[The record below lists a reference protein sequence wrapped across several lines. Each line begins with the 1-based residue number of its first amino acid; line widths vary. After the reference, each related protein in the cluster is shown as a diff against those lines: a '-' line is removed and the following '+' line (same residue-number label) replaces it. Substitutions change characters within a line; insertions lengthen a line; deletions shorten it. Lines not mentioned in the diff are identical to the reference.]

1 MPRQRSGQALVEYVV
16 LLALASVVAVATITV
31 AGPQLSQL
39 FGHVS
44 AAIAD
49 PMALLAPTPTPTAV
63 PAASTPAPTPAAA
76 PTPEPSVQPTPAP
89 TPAGHDQHGQHQGH

>member
-39 FGHVS
+39 FGQVS

-49 PMALLAPTPTPTAV
+49 PMALLAPTPTPSAM
-63 PAASTPAPTPAAA
+63 PAAA
-76 PTPEPSVQPTPAP
+76 APSTPDPGPSPAAP
-89 TPAGHDQHGQHQGH
+89 TADGHDQQGHRGQHHGE